1 MTDLHVETVFCLLM
15 TFSKKKF
22 EFNMYFMFYSN
33 IGILGCVEG
42 TQIKGAMWQT
52 KSLLWQQIV
61 YIIFIPRGLN
71 VLWLHADVLVKF
83 PSIILI
89 NCSFVL
95 HKNKSVK

>member
-1 MTDLHVETVFCLLM
+1 
-15 TFSKKKF
+15 
-22 EFNMYFMFYSN
+22 MYFMFYSS

-71 VLWLHADVLVKF
+71 VLWLHADVF

-89 NCSFVL
+89 NYSFVL

>member
-1 MTDLHVETVFCLLM
+1 
-15 TFSKKKF
+15 
-22 EFNMYFMFYSN
+22 MYFMFYSN

-61 YIIFIPRGLN
+61 CVIFIPRGLN
-71 VLWLHADVLVKF
+71 VLWLHPDVLVKF

-89 NCSFVL
+89 NYSFVL
-95 HKNKSVK
+95 HKNKSVKQIPTKYQKNYKKYNNPLTS

>member
-15 TFSKKKF
+15 TFSKEKF

-52 KSLLWQQIV
+52 KCLLWQQIV
-61 YIIFIPRGLN
+61 YIILYLEG
-71 VLWLHADVLVKF
+71 
-83 PSIILI
+83 
-89 NCSFVL
+89 
-95 HKNKSVK
+95 